1 VRSLGI
7 DVGVRKGLD
16 IVLLTAEGPEDGA
29 VVEATRRGARPED
42 LPEIVAE
49 LAPDVVAIDSPPA
62 WGSDGRSRAAE
73 RALREFGIQ
82 SFGTPS
88 GNGGGHPFY
97 EWMEVGFQAFRA
109 IAERF
114 PRYRSGRDVSGTALE
129 VFPHA
134 SSVVLAGCLP
144 QPDESKRRWRAAVLA
159 ARGVEVEKLRSA
171 DQVDA
176 ALAAFTGLRALSG
189 RFTALGDP
197 LEGVIVVPAHAL
209 PPPPYRRCERPPRR
223 TRQPHLPGLAP
234 CGCGD
239 PSCTAMTKAEFARG
253 HDAKRKRLLWLR
265 ARDGDEAV
273 RELERRGWDLPPEMR

>member
-1 VRSLGI
+1 MRSLGI

-16 IVLLTAEGPEDGA
+16 LVLLSASDQDEDTAIK
-29 VVEATRRGARPED
+29 ATRRRVPPEE
-42 LPEIVAE
+42 LPSIVAD
-49 LAPDVVAIDSPPA
+49 LAPDVVGIDSPPD

-97 EWMEVGFQAFRA
+97 AWMEVGFQAFRA
-109 IAERF
+109 LSERF
-114 PRYRSGRDVSGTALE
+114 PRYRSGRNVRGTALE

-144 QPDESKRRWRAAVLA
+144 HPEESKRKWRAAVLGA
-159 ARGVEVEKLRSA
+159 NGVDASKLRSA
-171 DQVDA
+171 DQIDA
-176 ALAAFTGLRALSG
+176 ALAALTGIRALRG

-197 LEGVIVVPAHAL
+197 LEGVIVVPSHAL

-223 TRQPHLPGLAP
+223 DQQPHLPGLTP

-239 PSCTAMTKAEFARG
+239 PSCTAMTRAEFARG
-253 HDAKRKRLLWLR
+253 HDAKRKRLLWIR

-273 RELERRGWDLPPEMR
+273 RELARRGWDLPPEMR